1 MEDEVTTANYIPQNQ
16 NLNTQ
21 GYSFRREHVHLSRPT
36 GTGNK
41 SNCHTRYARAIYRWE
56 DFPSTPLRCVD
67 RTVDYR
73 HRELYRWR
81 DRCFCKVQ
89 RTARPRSRYFGGF
102 KRIPSI
108 VTLVGY
114 TYSTSI
120 FSLLYCNH
128 QINIIIISDTNE
140 IIIIQL
146 YRVQIV
152 NFTQCTSRVLYILTV
167 SLLSYVKTARR
178 RFASSELSR
187 IVTSEGGKR
196 AKEGESYYVLNKVIQ
211 YIHTYV

>member
-1 MEDEVTTANYIPQNQ
+1 MENEATTANYIPQNQ

-21 GYSFRREHVHLSRPT
+21 GYSARRKHVHLSRPT
-36 GTGNK
+36 ETRSK
-41 SNCHTRYARAIYRWE
+41 SNRHTRYTRFTRRWE

-73 HRELYRWR
+73 HREPYRWR

-108 VTLVGY
+108 ATLVVC
-114 TYSTSI
+114 TYNTSI

-128 QINIIIISDTNE
+128 QINIITISGTNE

-146 YRVQIV
+146 YLI
-152 NFTQCTSRVLYILTV
+152 YILYFT
-167 SLLSYVKTARR
+167 
-178 RFASSELSR
+178 
-187 IVTSEGGKR
+187 
-196 AKEGESYYVLNKVIQ
+196 
-211 YIHTYV
+211 